1 MHDYTRA
8 CLETGYF
15 PNDAAAPAVFGE
27 IASILQCLEPQKD
40 VPYGLRADMKRT
52 VQELLSIG
60 IKGRLIKAPTAPP
73 RSLGDLEPALAG

>member
-27 IASILQCLEPQKD
+27 IASILQCIEPQRD
-40 VPYGLRADMKRT
+40 YPYGLCADVGRT
-52 VQELLSIG
+52 VQELLSLG
-60 IKGRLIKAPTAPP
+60 VKGRRIHVPHNPLKPIASKDI
-73 RSLGDLEPALAG
+73 GLAA